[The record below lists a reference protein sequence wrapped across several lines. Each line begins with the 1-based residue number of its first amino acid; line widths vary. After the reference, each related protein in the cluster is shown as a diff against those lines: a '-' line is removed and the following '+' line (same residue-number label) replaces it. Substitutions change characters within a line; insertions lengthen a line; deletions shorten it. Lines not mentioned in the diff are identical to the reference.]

1 MAEITF
7 AVLKVKFPA
16 ANETEVELVAAIIA
30 AVAVDVSV
38 VEPPTFV
45 AVTATRINWP
55 TSALANV

>member
-1 MAEITF
+1 MV
-7 AVLKVKFPA
+7 VLKKRFPT
-16 ANETEVELVAAIIA
+16 ANETVDELVAAEIA

-38 VEPPTFV
+38 VGPPTFV